1 MNPPEREKKLT
12 EELRLR
18 PERPTV
24 TRLSRKVL
32 IALAAVSSLLILG
45 LTLWALHERSRSGP
59 PPELY
64 NTDAKTTADGLAALP
79 RDYTGLPKNVS
90 KLGPPLPGDLGRP
103 ILAATANCRKRPIYP
118 EQQRLGQDREAART
132 AKLFAS
138 TNTHER
144 AATATEDPRAS
155 NGESISSGFVLLC
168 RARARR
174 SRRNPKYAGP
184 QACFRQCAS
193 RSSSR

>member
-18 PERPTV
+18 PECPTV

-103 ILAATANCRKRPIYP
+103 ILAATANCRKRPSIRNNSASVRIAKRRA
-118 EQQRLGQDREAART
+118 QQ
-132 AKLFAS
+132 
-138 TNTHER
+138 N
-144 AATATEDPRAS
+144 
-155 NGESISSGFVLLC
+155 SSH
-168 RARARR
+168 RR
-174 SRRNPKYAGP
+174 IRMSAPPQRRKILAH
-184 QACFRQCAS
+184 
-193 RSSSR
+193 